1 MLSDF
6 KVAGGKQM
14 AKEGPSLE
22 ILKEG
27 CAKEMY
33 GPSIATE
40 GHWVSQKGLSS
51 LLTLIFPQWKTRGD
65 QGMKG
70 GRQDVS
76 REAWGKCNTGGVH
89 WKAASKRS

>member
-1 MLSDF
+1 
-6 KVAGGKQM
+6 M

-40 GHWVSQKGLSS
+40 GHWVSLKGLSS